1 MIVDAFIALG
11 GGPDTNG
18 FVNKNHIINIIKNEF
33 ELTFDMADFLEEI
46 SSSSE
51 NLDYKTF
58 CQLFEINGNEDDN
71 KSVASKKSLI
81 SVRIY
86 NYLFLKYFRFFLK
99 KDVDQVDSM
108 LNIRIS

>member
-1 MIVDAFIALG
+1 MLVDAFIALG

-71 KSVASKKSLI
+71 KSATSKKSLL
-81 SVRIY
+81 SVTI
-86 NYLFLKYFRFFLK
+86 NKFIKFDFSSIF
-99 KDVDQVDSM
+99 
-108 LNIRIS
+108 